1 MEINPIFSCLNQGF
15 VLMIMVKLVV
25 VVMEVRK
32 QTKAKFC
39 SSLNVK
45 A

>member
-25 VVMEVRK
+25 VMEVRK